1 MSTAP
6 EPFTFT
12 PELNLKLD
20 EIVALTGKPPER
32 VVDEAL
38 ADYRERAAKE
48 KHGKEEEEE
57 EAEES
62 ALEAA
67 IRMGLRLGSIDDL
80 PADLSTNPKYMEGF
94 GLDED

>member
-48 KHGKEEEEE
+48 KHVTEEG
-57 EAEES
+57 EES

-94 GLDED
+94 GLHED